1 MEVVEAFPIRFTR
14 GVRSYWR
21 RRKYHR
27 LESGEGKARGATQQL
42 GVAPRRLRVRV
53 RAFMTAPRRALARV
67 LALARKASAMALLP
81 ESMWANKRGR
91 NKQLPSAPGHG
102 QPTEFEQ
109 RLIIEIY
116 KSIVAS
122 KELTTM
128 LQSSASHRQTPA
140 QPTGHLLDM

>member
-53 RAFMTAPRRALARV
+53 LARARDAYV
-67 LALARKASAMALLP
+67 GAMLALTRKASSAMALLP
-81 ESMWANKRGR
+81 GESMWANKRGR
-91 NKQLPSAPGHG
+91 KQQLPAAPGHG
-102 QPTEFEQ
+102 KPTEFEQ
-109 RLIIEIY
+109 RLILEIY

-140 QPTGHLLDM
+140 QPTVHLLDM